1 MTAYEGG
8 AMPHTLTQ
16 TPVPSHDQI
25 ATARGHAAH
34 ALAQGLDHLRRAAVC
49 FDTALV
55 HMRNGEMPTRGSS
68 TTVAASID
76 TLRDQIDFIAREESF
91 LVALAEEA
99 RRRADE

>member
-1 MTAYEGG
+1 MRPTIDAPS
-8 AMPHTLTQ
+8 MP
-16 TPVPSHDQI
+16 SDDQV

-34 ALAQGLDHLRRAAVC
+34 ALDQGLDHLRRAAVC

-76 TLRDQIDFIAREESF
+76 TLRDQIDFIAREETF

-99 RRRADE
+99 RRRADEAANA